1 MAFLKI
7 NMRRKKFIDKCILRG
22 KKDKI
27 LETQRKVLKSISL
40 DSGNRFLAMDEG
52 IDKNRGKM

>member
-7 NMRRKKFIDKCILRG
+7 NMRRKKLIDKCILRG

-27 LETQRKVLKSISL
+27 LETKRKVLKSISP
-40 DSGNRFLAMDEG
+40 DSGSRFLAMDEG
-52 IDKNRGKM
+52 IDKNGGKM